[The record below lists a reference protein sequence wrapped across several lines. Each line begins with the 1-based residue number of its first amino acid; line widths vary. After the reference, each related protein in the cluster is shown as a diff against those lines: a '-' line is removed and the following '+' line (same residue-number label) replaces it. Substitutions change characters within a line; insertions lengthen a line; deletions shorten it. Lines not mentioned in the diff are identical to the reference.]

1 MTAKPKPKPKSPYK
15 KRTVISFENKVAAVA
30 AINAGLQTNASAA
43 KLLGCTPKSVYN
55 WKKNVSVISAVALL
69 DDRVRDISP
78 AAKIKRT
85 VRKPAV
91 ISTAVPAIKT
101 PSRWS
106 SIDWTLHATWLVALA
121 ALALSAYN
129 LYVASA

>member
-1 MTAKPKPKPKSPYK
+1 MSYCPFNGVFY
-15 KRTVISFENKVAAVA
+15 RHN
-30 AINAGLQTNASAA
+30 
-43 KLLGCTPKSVYN
+43 
-55 WKKNVSVISAVALL
+55 SVISAVALL